1 MNTDLCR
8 EAFRSAPSSAALSG
22 RRKSGKVGELPADKS
37 GAEATAVQTLREFRG
52 KHLMRG
58 SKERRCAARQRFLTT
73 DEYGL
78 TRIKFFGRKQ
88 KLPVVPVF
96 VMNRVQTPAA
106 RPDTRGK
113 NATCRPARESAYYA

>member
-22 RRKSGKVGELPADKS
+22 GRKSGKVGELPADKS

-52 KHLMRG
+52 KRLMRG
-58 SKERRCAARQRFLTT
+58 NKERRCAARQRFLTT

-96 VMNRVQTPAA
+96 VMNRGWKQAST
-106 RPDTRGK
+106 
-113 NATCRPARESAYYA
+113 Y